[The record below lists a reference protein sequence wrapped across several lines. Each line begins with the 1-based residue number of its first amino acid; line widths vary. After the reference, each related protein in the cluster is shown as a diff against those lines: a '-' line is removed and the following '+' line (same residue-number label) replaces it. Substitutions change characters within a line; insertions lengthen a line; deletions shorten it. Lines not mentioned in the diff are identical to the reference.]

1 MKNSFKIVCLAL
13 MTFAFSSCLKD
24 DIALDPDKS
33 TNVIEFKNPSSFI
46 SPQGSKYALY
56 TQAFELAPEK
66 DYPITVS
73 YSGAQVAPT
82 DITVNIGI
90 DTAAV
95 TQYNKEQEEHFDVI
109 PASLYTLP
117 TTVVIPKGQ
126 RTATLNIKIKSEKFD
141 FTKHYVLPVQIK
153 SASSGIISGNFGT
166 ILLGLNAKNKYDG
179 NYTVTATAPMLD
191 NTSALL
197 TGYYPL
203 DANLETTGPTSV
215 VMFSI
220 TYVNGNGHPIK
231 STNAT
236 TGAVTN
242 SSYGNFAPVFTMDD
256 TGKVISVTNF
266 FGQGTNANGRHA
278 RLNPAGVNKFTINAD
293 GSKTMEVSYVL
304 QQAGPVD
311 RTFFYEKW
319 TFKGAR

>member
-1 MKNSFKIVCLAL
+1 MKNSFKIAGLAL
-13 MTFAFSSCLKD
+13 LTFAFSSCLKD

-33 TNVIEFKNPSSFI
+33 TNVIEFKNPSSFV
-46 SPQGSKYALY
+46 SPQGSKYSLY
-56 TQAFELAPEK
+56 TQAFDLAPEK

-95 TQYNKEQEEHFDVI
+95 TQYNAEQEEHFDVI
-109 PASLYTLP
+109 PAALYTLP
-117 TTVVIPKGQ
+117 ATVVIPKGQ
-126 RTATLNIKIKSEKFD
+126 RTATLTIKIKSDKFD
-141 FTKHYVLPVQIK
+141 FSKRYVLPIQIK

-179 NYTVTATAPMLD
+179 VYNLAATAPMVD
-191 NTSALL
+191 VTNATL

-203 DANLETTGPTSV
+203 DAELHTTGPSSV
-215 VMFSI
+215 VMFQDGSEK
-220 TYVNGNGHPIK
+220 HLIK
-231 STNAT
+231 SGTSS
-236 TGAVTN
+236 
-242 SSYGNFAPVFTMDD
+242 SSYGTFSPVFTMDD

-266 FGQGTNANGRHA
+266 YGQPAANGRSGK
-278 RLNPAGVNKFTINAD
+278 LNPTGVNKFTVNAD
-293 GSKTMEVSYVL
+293 GSKVLEVSYIM
-304 QQAGPVD
+304 QQPGTTD